1 VWESAYLGRVKEF
14 PELAKWLD
22 PPRTRRLS
30 PEEAQE
36 RKAAFHDA
44 VEASNKVPV
53 RRPKD

>member
-1 VWESAYLGRVKEF
+1 MWESAYLGRVKEF

-36 RKAAFHDA
+36 RKAAFRDA